1 MNRHAKLLLM
11 KEILE
16 HLDDC
21 HHQWLLADDD
31 AGGYLADAMKR
42 DLEEIRRLCDS
53 LKNESIQNRR
63 VRAVAA
69 A

>member
-1 MNRHAKLLLM
+1 MSRHAKLLLM

-16 HLDDC
+16 HLDDR

-31 AGGYLADAMKR
+31 AGCYLADAIKR

-53 LKNESIQNRR
+53 LKSESIQNRR
-63 VRAVAA
+63 AGAVAA

>member
-1 MNRHAKLLLM
+1 MSRHAKLLLM

-16 HLDDC
+16 HLDDR
-21 HHQWLLADDD
+21 HQEWVLADDD
-31 AGGYLADAMKR
+31 AGSYLADAIKR

-53 LKNESIQNRR
+53 LKSDSLQSRR
-63 VRAVAA
+63 AGAIAA